1 MRSSSLSCTFGWAVR
16 ACCHIGFVFGLIAA
30 LGCATVPSGR
40 HSLNALQFSGNEA
53 VDDDELEQAVASTPS
68 PRFLGLFRGVIYD
81 YEVFDRYVLERDL
94 ERVTRYY
101 RARGYYHA
109 RVRAARVIIS
119 GRGARVYVQVEEG
132 PPVLVR
138 RVDVHGL
145 DTLPAHE
152 ASRLRKVVEGKL
164 ALGSPFEEDG
174 YKEARDELLRELAN
188 FGYAYATVKQST
200 DIDLPRNGAS
210 VGFWVEQGPK
220 AKLGEVRIEGLGPLP
235 EAPIRRALDLH
246 QGTPYSQDELDEAKR
261 ALLDLGVFS
270 AVSIEPELGSESSGG
285 GSEIPILVRVE
296 RSKLRS
302 VHLGGGVQAD
312 AQRTDVH
319 LTMGW
324 EDSNLLGGFRK
335 LVLELVPG
343 AVLYP
348 TRLPHFETPERLL
361 PQARARAEFRQP
373 GFVEARTNAVIRAQ
387 ASVYPILF
395 SGARDPAVPVLGYR
409 DVRAAVGVERSIR
422 KLYGTFA
429 HNVQANSPFAY
440 VGALDA
446 DLGTVVISYPEVFAA
461 LDLRDD
467 RVSPHKG
474 AYLAVTAQVA
484 GAGGDAQDV
493 KLQPDVRGYLPV
505 SRRITLGARA
515 SVGLLFPRNYGDTVA
530 VNADTGTPG
539 SADRR
544 AWVRDIQLM
553 FLRGFFS
560 GGAGSNRGYAPRQI
574 GPHGAVPFYNPG
586 QTSLAQMASCAND
599 NPERSAAVCDLPLG
613 GFTLWEASLELRFP
627 LMGPLT
633 GAAFTD
639 ASDVAPH
646 LAQFRLNHPHLSVG
660 AGLRY
665 DTPVGPVRFDL
676 GFRIPGL
683 QAPRTP
689 DEGTPRDTFG
699 LPIAMSF
706 GIGES
711 F

>member
-1 MRSSSLSCTFGWAVR
+1 MAARAWGPAGLVLCSL
-16 ACCHIGFVFGLIAA
+16 AA
-30 LGCATVPSGR
+30 FGCATVPVGR
-40 HSLNALQFSGNEA
+40 HSLNALQFEGNA
-53 VDDDELEQAVASTPS
+53 ALDDDELEKAIASKPT

-94 ERVTRYY
+94 ERIARYY
-101 RARGYYHA
+101 RARGYYRA
-109 RVRAARVIIS
+109 RVRAARVTVS
-119 GRGARVYVQVEEG
+119 GRAARVHVRIEEG
-132 PPVLVR
+132 PAVLIR

-145 DTLPAHE
+145 DALPADE
-152 ASRLRKVVEGKL
+152 ASSLKRAVEREL
-164 ALGSPFEEDG
+164 TLGSPFEERAYEG
-174 YKEARDELLRELAN
+174 ARDALLTELAN
-188 FGYAYATVKQST
+188 YGYAYAKVQQSA
-200 DIDLPRNGAS
+200 DVDLPRNGAS
-210 VGFWVEQGPK
+210 VGFWVDQGPK
-220 AKLGEVRIEGLGPLP
+220 SRFGEVRIEGLGPLP

-246 QGTPYSQDELDEAKR
+246 PGTPYSQSDLDEAKR

-270 AVSIEPELGSESSGG
+270 AVSIEPELRERPEVGEP
-285 GSEIPILVRVE
+285 EIPIHVRVE

-319 LTMGW
+319 LTTGW

-373 GFVEARTNAVIRAQ
+373 GFIEARTNALVRVQ

-395 SGARDPAVPVLGYR
+395 SGTRDPAVPVLGYR
-409 DVRAAVGVERSIR
+409 DIRAAAGVERSIR
-422 KLYGTFA
+422 KVYGTFA
-429 HNVQANSPFAY
+429 HNLQVNSPFAY
-440 VGALDA
+440 VGALDG
-446 DLGTVVISYPEVFAA
+446 DLGTVVVSYPEIFAA

-467 RVSPHKG
+467 RVTPHKG
-474 AYLAVTAQVA
+474 AYIAATAQLA
-484 GAGGDAQDV
+484 GVGGHAQDL
-493 KLQPDVRGYLPV
+493 KLQPDVRAYLPV
-505 SRRITLGARA
+505 SRRVTLGARA
-515 SVGLLFPRNYGDTVA
+515 SIGLLFPRNYGETVA
-530 VNADTGTPG
+530 VNANSGTPG
-539 SADRR
+539 SADRA

-560 GGAGSNRGYAPRQI
+560 GGAGSNRGYAPREI
-574 GPHGAVPFYNPG
+574 GPHGVVPFYNPG
-586 QTSLAQMASCAND
+586 QTSIAQLASCAND
-599 NPERSAAVCDLPLG
+599 NPDRSAAVCDLPLG

-627 LMGPLT
+627 LLGPLT

-646 LAQFRLNHPHLSVG
+646 LAQFRFNRPHLSVG

-676 GFRIPGL
+676 GFRIPGM
-683 QAPRTP
+683 QAPRAP
-689 DEGTPRDTFG
+689 DEGTPGDSFG